1 MQSIPLSFV
10 KRHFKTDNKKTTL
23 SVSDGRTWS
32 VKYIIMKKSKVKF
45 SSGWTKFAR
54 DNSLEVGDVCAF
66 ELIKCTGTS
75 LKVVIFRNNE
85 DAGHD
90 HLQQ

>member
-45 SSGWTKFAR
+45 SSGWTKLAR
-54 DNSLEVGDVCAF
+54 DNSLEVGDVCTF

>member
-10 KRHFKTDNKKTTL
+10 KRHFKRDNNKTTL

-32 VKYIIMKKSKVKF
+32 VKYIKRKNNVQF
-45 SSGWTKFAR
+45 SSGWTKFVR